1 MGLFDFFKHTEPK
14 DVINLDEEVA
24 KIVAI
29 YETYPEFPAM
39 SEDRNVD
46 EWLESIAKG
55 TSKIVPRESMI
66 RNEDGLLPGEV
77 IILDWVNGKDS
88 TTAIFPEFFEMELGI
103 DPVETTNELLFADYL
118 DILNDASVINSWT
131 LFQLN
136 EVLKENGLTKCD
148 TKEQA
153 VQLLKKE
160 FTTDYILNMV
170 DPGIYILMDKG
181 QKIVGKYADV
191 IHDYLDTPPK

>member
-14 DVINLDEEVA
+14 KSINLDEEVA
-24 KIVAI
+24 KIIAI
-29 YETYPEFPAM
+29 YETYPEFPVM
-39 SEDRNVD
+39 SETRNVD
-46 EWLESIAKG
+46 AWLESIANG
-55 TSKIVPRESMI
+55 TGKLVPKESMI

-77 IILDWVNGKDS
+77 IILDWVNGKQS
-88 TTAIFPEFFEMELGI
+88 TTEMFPEFFEMELGI

-118 DILNDASVINSWT
+118 DILNDATVINYWS

-153 VQLLKKE
+153 IQLMRKE
-160 FTTDYILNMV
+160 FTTDYIVNMV

-181 QKIVGKYADV
+181 QKIVEKYADV